1 MMILSGFCA
10 VVVLILVLLI
20 TCGSSPGV
28 PVVR

>member
-1 MMILSGFCA
+1 MMIMSDFYA

-20 TCGSSPGV
+20 TCGSSPGE

>member
-1 MMILSGFCA
+1 MMIMSDLYA

-20 TCGSSPGV
+20 TCGSSPGE